1 MLEKREEF
9 NINPLPLR
17 REHKNNNTMAK
28 KVIKNEMQMQKFN
41 YEIVCNIGS
50 YQSIRIGGEWSVT
63 DTPTSEQVIGIDTE
77 LRQKVAEVVESRK
90 ASVPQPQ
97 PQPQPQPETKQEEE
111 KTENKPEPQ
120 PQPKQVDETLEFVPS
135 NSPKFQAILKKIQN
149 GTPEETVRK
158 YFRFDEKGEQ
168 IIAIAYSD
176 LIKENGKPIED
187 LKDKLPSKQDK
198 PKDTHKDLPKIPNQK
213 S

>member
-1 MLEKREEF
+1 
-9 NINPLPLR
+9 
-17 REHKNNNTMAK
+17 MAK
-28 KVIKNEMQMQKFN
+28 KEKEIKMQIEKFT
-41 YEIVCNIGS
+41 YEIVVNVGN

-63 DTPTSEQVIGIDTE
+63 DTPTSEQVLNIDAE

-90 ASVPQPQ
+90 ASAPQPTTE
-97 PQPQPQPETKQEEE
+97 QPEN
-111 KTENKPEPQ
+111 KTENKQEENKPQ
-120 PQPKQVDETLEFVPS
+120 EAEKPVDTSLELVPS

-168 IIAIAYSD
+168 VIAIAYSD
-176 LIKENGKPIED
+176 LIKEGGTPIEE

-198 PKDTHKDLPKIPNQK
+198 PSTQNKDLPKIPNQK

>member
-1 MLEKREEF
+1 
-9 NINPLPLR
+9 
-17 REHKNNNTMAK
+17 MAK
-28 KVIKNEMQMQKFN
+28 KKTEMQMQKFT
-41 YEIVCNIGS
+41 YEIVMNVGS
-50 YQSIRIGGEWSVT
+50 YQSVRIGGEWSVT
-63 DTPTSEQVIGIDTE
+63 DTPTSEQVLNIDAE

-90 ASVPQPQ
+90 AAA
-97 PQPQPQPETKQEEE
+97 QPENKENKQEEE
-111 KTENKPEPQ
+111 KTENKPENKPEK
-120 PQPKQVDETLEFVPS
+120 PVDTSLELVPS
-135 NSPKFQAILKKIQN
+135 NSPKFQAILKKIQS

-168 IIAIAYSD
+168 VIAIAYSD

>member
-1 MLEKREEF
+1 
-9 NINPLPLR
+9 
-17 REHKNNNTMAK
+17 MAK
-28 KVIKNEMQMQKFN
+28 KEKEIKMQMAKFT
-41 YEIVCNIGS
+41 YEIVCNIGN
-50 YQSIRIGGEWSVT
+50 YQSIRIGGEWSVNE
-63 DTPTSEQVIGIDTE
+63 TPTSEQVLNIDAE
-77 LRQKVAEVVESRK
+77 LRQKVAEVIESRK

-97 PQPQPQPETKQEEE
+97 PTTEQPENKENKPENKQEEE
-111 KTENKPEPQ
+111 K
-120 PQPKQVDETLEFVPS
+120 PQPKQVDETLELVPS

-168 IIAIAYSD
+168 VIAIAYSD

-187 LKDKLPSKQDK
+187 LKDKLPKKQDK